1 MVDDFQDLR
10 LLEAGHGLRDLVVID
25 QNDAL
30 AARLDEVIPGKRTHD
45 LLVLVED
52 RIAAVTA
59 FQDDLLHVVH
69 EVGQM
74 ERLKLLRPADALD
87 GNGMKDHPRSLKG
100 VVGRGDDAGVRRRI
114 AQILRQLR
122 LTDD

>member
-1 MVDDFQDLR
+1 MGLPGLDIREAVMVDDLQDLR

-30 AARLDEVIPGKRTHD
+30 SARLDEVIPGKRAHD

-69 EVGQM
+69 KVGQM
-74 ERLKLLRPADALD
+74 KRLKSSVRQTRWT
-87 GNGMKDHPRSLKG
+87 GM
-100 VVGRGDDAGVRRRI
+100 A
-114 AQILRQLR
+114 
-122 LTDD
+122 